1 MHRIRGLTRAVPVLL
16 AASLAAC
23 TTSGDRLSDMDV
35 RTTDRNEC
43 RNLRGNSAEVRADPS
58 VTESARRACEEAA
71 VLWRSRSASREG
83 APVDFRRDRGD

>member
-1 MHRIRGLTRAVPVLL
+1 MWVVSALL
-16 AASLAAC
+16 AAGLAAC

-35 RTTDRNEC
+35 RTTDRADC

-58 VTESARRACEEAA
+58 VTENARRACEEAA
-71 VLWRSRSASREG
+71 VLWRSQGTSRES